1 MYLKKECAVFWG
13 LFLFLTSMISARAGD
28 ISGTWIAPT
37 PSFNVTFAFQ
47 VDGTI
52 LTGTVKTHPS
62 DETEIRDGKVKGDKL
77 SFYIE
82 RLVHQKKVKV
92 RFKGTIVGEEI
103 NLTREENG
111 TVRDFIAKRARSDSS
126 GKNAI

>member
-1 MYLKKECAVFWG
+1 MYIKNERAVVCG
-13 LFLFLTSMISARAGD
+13 VFLFLALMISAKAGD

-37 PSFNVTFAFQ
+37 PAFNVTFDFK

-62 DETEIRDGKVKGDKL
+62 DETEIKDGKIKGDKL

-126 GKNAI
+126 SKNAI